1 MTNYAVEN
9 QPYTRHLMK
18 QQRFCRRCT
27 ATLAFEVI
35 AQPETHKNPDI
46 RIELV
51 DMLARASGV
60 RGMVGGQ
67 MTDLRAE
74 TKELDIED
82 ITLLQRL
89 KTGAL
94 IEFGCEAGAILGK
107 ANKEERI
114 ALTAYA
120 QDLGLAFQIADDL
133 LDVEGN
139 VEETGKAVRKDEDA
153 GKATFVSL
161 LGIDGAR

>member
-1 MTNYAVEN
+1 
-9 QPYTRHLMK
+9 
-18 QQRFCRRCT
+18 
-27 ATLAFEVI
+27 
-35 AQPETHKNPDI
+35 
-46 RIELV
+46 
-51 DMLARASGV
+51 MLARASGV

-67 MTDLRAE
+67 MTNLRAE

-153 GKATFVSL
+153 EKQLSYHFLASMVLEKAEYMANRAANHLKIFDEQANLLRATAEFVVS
-161 LGIDGAR
+161 RRN

>member
-1 MTNYAVEN
+1 
-9 QPYTRHLMK
+9 
-18 QQRFCRRCT
+18 
-27 ATLAFEVI
+27 
-35 AQPETHKNPDI
+35 
-46 RIELV
+46 
-51 DMLARASGV
+51 MLARASEV

-114 ALTAYA
+114 A
-120 QDLGLAFQIADDL
+120 
-133 LDVEGN
+133 
-139 VEETGKAVRKDEDA
+139 
-153 GKATFVSL
+153 
-161 LGIDGAR
+161 